1 MQQETTNEHIIPQAK
16 ALDFMTGGN
25 AIVTLVDYSQE
36 IRHTYKLMASENQK
50 YLWIKLLTGPDNTK
64 NYTEI
69 FIFHV
74 DADGLPQ
81 LTFRHNNKVNER
93 MPSVQLFRKVFRNLI
108 LRPEDDMDWLEI
120 WHVGRCCRCGR
131 TLTVPE
137 SIAAGI
143 GPECALLTNQFTI

>member
-1 MQQETTNEHIIPQAK
+1 MTQISDSSHIISQDK

-25 AIVTLVDYSQE
+25 AIITLVDYQQE
-36 IRHTYKLMASENQK
+36 IRHTYKLMASEDQK

-64 NYTEI
+64 HYTDI
-69 FIFHV
+69 YVFHV
-74 DADGLPQ
+74 DSDGLPILQ
-81 LTFRHNNKVNER
+81 YRRNNKVYETSA
-93 MPSVQLFRKVFRNLI
+93 SVMLFKKVFRGLI
-108 LRPEDDMDWLEI
+108 LRPEEEMDWLEI

-143 GPECALLTNQFTI
+143 GPECALLTNQFSI